1 MADRHSRAIEDFRRQ
16 QYEFAAHLRNPEEN
30 PAPEGIEDRRL
41 KIYRELFFNNVSN
54 LLAGTFP
61 VLSGLLGEERWA
73 TLAREFY
80 HHHVSDTPIFME
92 IPREFLRW
100 MQEEMREP
108 ERWPGFML
116 ELAHYE
122 WVELALMTDTHD
134 IDAVD
139 VIPDGNILDGV
150 PVISPVAWPLA
161 YDYPVH
167 RIGRD
172 FQPEQPGE
180 QPTFIVVYRKRDDEV
195 GFTVI
200 NAVTAKLLELMQEN
214 ETASTR
220 DLLER
225 IAREMGHDD
234 PGVVIKGG
242 LDIIKG
248 LQQQDII
255 LGTRRQVGTT

>member
-1 MADRHSRAIEDFRRQ
+1 MEDFRRQ

-30 PAPEGIEDRRL
+30 PAPEGIEERRL
-41 KIYRELFFNNVSN
+41 KVYRELFFNNVSN
-54 LLAGTFP
+54 LLASTFP
-61 VLSGLLGEERWA
+61 VLSDLLGEERWA
-73 TLAREFY
+73 TLTREFY
-80 HHHVSDTPIFME
+80 HHHVSHTPIFME
-92 IPREFLRW
+92 IPGEFLRW
-100 MQEEMREP
+100 MQEEMSEP
-108 ERWPGFML
+108 ERWPAFML

-139 VIPDGNILDGV
+139 VDAVDVDPDGNILDGV

-167 RIGRD
+167 RIGHD
-172 FQPEQPGE
+172 FQPEKPGE

-195 GFTVI
+195 GFTEI
-200 NAVTAKLLELMQEN
+200 NAVTARLLELVQEN
-214 ETASTR
+214 DSASTR
-220 DLLER
+220 ELLES

-234 PGVVIKGG
+234 PDVVINGG

-248 LQQQDII
+248 LQQQDIV
-255 LGTRRQVGTT
+255 LGVKP